1 MMTELPLPQSV
12 KITAVQ
18 NVKMPCS
25 VLVVAADGAGRPPL
39 MSHSSDTPAG
49 VDYTYRLVQGSP
61 AAAAEPPTRTPPHT
75 AAGGEIGESPSRS
88 IGR

>member
-25 VLVVAADGAGRPPL
+25 VLAVAADGAGRPPL
-39 MSHSSDTPAG
+39 IHSSDTPAG
-49 VDYTYRLVQGSP
+49 VDYRLVRGSP
-61 AAAAEPPTRTPPHT
+61 AAAAEPPTRTPL
-75 AAGGEIGESPSRS
+75 R
-88 IGR
+88 RRF